1 MMQKTVFVEGM
12 GCAHCENRVKTAL
25 EALPQVLSAQVSKD
39 SGTAVVELKEAV
51 GDEVLKDTAACG
63 GKYTVTGVK

>member
-1 MMQKTVFVEGM
+1 MQKTIFVEGM
-12 GCAHCENRVKTAL
+12 SCAHCENRVKTAL
-25 EALPQVLSAQVSKD
+25 EALPQVISAQVSKD

-51 GDEVLKDTAACG
+51 ADAVLKDTAACG

>member
-1 MMQKTVFVEGM
+1 MQKTIFIEGM

-25 EALPQVLSAQVSKD
+25 EGLAQVASAVVSKD

-51 GDEVLKDTAACG
+51 ADELLKETAACG
-63 GKYTVTGVK
+63 GKYTVTDVK

>member
-1 MMQKTVFVEGM
+1 M